1 MAKEGYEKAK
11 VLVTGG
17 AGCIGSNLTR
27 ALLAQ
32 GVEHV
37 AVLDD
42 LSAAYAWNIPV
53 DPRVRFVHGSV
64 LDDEVLRHAFSSRPD
79 YVFHLAAQFA
89 NQNSIDHP
97 DTDLQ
102 VNGLGTLKTLQYA
115 NLTGVRRFVF
125 ASSGCSV
132 YGSNPPLPL
141 TEDFVSLH
149 LDTPYQVTKL
159 LGELYC
165 NFFHDYY
172 GLPIVN
178 ARFFNVYG
186 PGEVPGRYRNVIPNF
201 IYKAL
206 KKEALPITGT
216 GNETRDWTY
225 VDDIVDGILRCATQ
239 DAALGRSFN
248 LASGIETTVNEVA
261 KLVNTLAG
269 NDGGVVNIP
278 RRDWDKISKRRA
290 SIELASKQLGYRPKI
305 PLNEGIQRTI
315 KWISANLRRIDEV
328 HSYRD

>member
-53 DPRVRFVHGSV
+53 DPRGRFVHGSV

-132 YGSNPPLPL
+132 YGSNPPLPV

-149 LDTPYQVTKL
+149 LDTPYQITKL

-165 NFFHDYY
+165 NFFHDAYD
-172 GLPIVN
+172 LPTVN
-178 ARFFNVYG
+178 ARFFNAYG

-201 IYKAL
+201 IYWAMHGKP
-206 KKEALPITGT
+206 LPITGT
-216 GNETRDWTY
+216 GDETRDFTF
-225 VDDIVDGILRCATQ
+225 VSDIVTGLLASGLREKAIGE
-239 DAALGRSFN
+239 AFN
-248 LASGIETTVNEVA
+248 LASGTETKISEIAEKVNSLTGNVA
-261 KLVNTLAG
+261 
-269 NDGGVVNIP
+269 GVKSVP
-278 RRDWDKISKRRA
+278 RRSWDKSTRRRA
-290 SIELASKQLGYRPKI
+290 SIERARNLLGYEP
-305 PLNEGIQRTI
+305 RTSLDRGLRETVAWI
-315 KWISANLRRIDEV
+315 KENR
-328 HSYRD
+328 

>member
-97 DTDLQ
+97 IRISRRTAS
-102 VNGLGTLKTLQYA
+102 GPS
-115 NLTGVRRFVF
+115 RRFHMRTSP
-125 ASSGCSV
+125 ASD
-132 YGSNPPLPL
+132 GS
-141 TEDFVSLH
+141 
-149 LDTPYQVTKL
+149 Y
-159 LGELYC
+159 
-165 NFFHDYY
+165 
-172 GLPIVN
+172 
-178 ARFFNVYG
+178 
-186 PGEVPGRYRNVIPNF
+186 
-201 IYKAL
+201 
-206 KKEALPITGT
+206 
-216 GNETRDWTY
+216 
-225 VDDIVDGILRCATQ
+225 
-239 DAALGRSFN
+239 
-248 LASGIETTVNEVA
+248 
-261 KLVNTLAG
+261 
-269 NDGGVVNIP
+269 
-278 RRDWDKISKRRA
+278 
-290 SIELASKQLGYRPKI
+290 
-305 PLNEGIQRTI
+305 
-315 KWISANLRRIDEV
+315 
-328 HSYRD
+328 